1 MDQPNLCHTLLQ
13 VIQQRQCIRAYQA
26 KPVTDDQIEQILQSA
41 RWAPSGVN
49 TQPWHVAVVRGQT
62 KQTITERL
70 TAARQAEQPPEPD
83 YAYYPDEWD
92 EPFSS
97 RRVACG
103 RALYHALKI
112 ERHDKQ
118 AKMQAWYNNYHFF
131 GAPVGLLFFVDKR
144 MNQGSW
150 LDMGMFLQ
158 NIMIAAQACGLAT
171 CPQASLAEYPAI
183 IRDILNM
190 APGYAMICGMSLGYA
205 DSTHPVNQY
214 RLERVAVEH
223 FTTWYE

>member
-1 MDQPNLCHTLLQ
+1 MDPATICHQILS
-13 VIQQRQCIRAYQA
+13 VISARHSTRAYTE
-26 KPVTDDQIEQILQSA
+26 KPVSDAQLQEILTAA

-49 TQPWHVAVVRGQT
+49 TQPWQVAVVRGQT

-70 TAARQAEQPPEPD
+70 TAARAAERPPEPD
-83 YAYYPDEWD
+83 YAYYPDKWD
-92 EPFSS
+92 EPYAK
-97 RRVACG
+97 RRVTCG
-103 RALYHALKI
+103 LALYGALKI
-112 ERHDKQ
+112 ERHDKE
-118 AKMQAWYNNYHFF
+118 AKLKAWYNNYHFF

-183 IRDILNM
+183 IRDILGM
-190 APGYAMICGMSLGYA
+190 EDGYAMICGMSLGYA
-205 DSTHPVNQY
+205 DKNHPVNQY
-214 RLERVAVEH
+214 RLERAPIEQ
-223 FTTWYE
+223 FTRWYD

>member
-1 MDQPNLCHTLLQ
+1 MDPTQNCQLVLN
-13 VIQQRQCIRAYQA
+13 IIGQRQSIRAYLDN
-26 KPVTDDQIEQILQSA
+26 PIRDEQIHQILGAA

-49 TQPWHVAVVRGQT
+49 TQPWQVAVVRGRT

-70 TAARQAEQPPEPD
+70 TAARQAERPPEPD

-92 EPFSS
+92 EPYAN
-97 RRVACG
+97 RRVECG
-103 RALYHALKI
+103 RALYTALNI
-112 ERHDKQ
+112 ERRDKQ

-131 GAPVGLLFFVDKR
+131 GAPVGMLFFVDKR

-183 IRDILNM
+183 VREILGM
-190 APGYAMICGMSLGYA
+190 EDCHAMICGMSLGYA
-205 DSTHPVNQY
+205 DPNHPINQY
-214 RLERVAVEH
+214 RLERAPIEQ
-223 FTTWYE
+223 FTTWYD